1 MKLPELNSSALIR
14 AQIEE
19 ADFVAQMGLLG
30 PNFLPHEASI
40 IAIHRSRDLIEH

>member
-1 MKLPELNSSALIR
+1 MKLPELDSSALIR

-19 ADFVAQMGLLG
+19 ARFVAQMGRQG
-30 PNFLPHEASI
+30 PNFLPYEVGI